1 MPDHKLFI
9 DECLSPSLVRHA
21 VAAGYYQTTCVRDRG
36 LSGTSDA
43 KLVQL
48 LVQEDFILVTHNA
61 CDFRG
66 VPPGTGGLYAQ
77 LAIHAGLVC
86 LNSEADISRRIME
99 QLFIEALNELGRQP
113 DLINRVLEVT
123 FRQDGHIE
131 TTIYALP
138 QESAT

>member
-48 LVQEDFILVTHNA
+48 LVQEDFILVTHNS

-86 LNSEADISRRIME
+86 LNSEALQYPALRLVVALWQQTYW
-99 QLFIEALNELGRQP
+99 QLRLLR
-113 DLINRVLEVT
+113 L
-123 FRQDGHIE
+123 
-131 TTIYALP
+131 TT
-138 QESAT
+138 